1 MSDLIILAASTCKN
15 LELAQ
20 SLQESAEAINFSSE
34 VINLVELQLPLYS
47 AEAEA
52 NEAPEAA
59 ISLRDKLIK
68 AKSII
73 TVAPE
78 YNGST
83 PPVLSNAIAWVSR
96 SGSDD
101 WRGAFAKKFAAVAT
115 HSGGGGQK
123 VLNVMRIQLEHL
135 GTNVIARELLTHYQK
150 PLNPDSA
157 SAVLSELQKLSTLVD

>member
-1 MSDLIILAASTCKN
+1 MSDLIILVGSTCKN

-20 SLQESAEAINFSSE
+20 TLKETASSIDFSAE
-34 VINLVELQLPLYS
+34 VINLVELNLPLYS
-47 AEAEA
+47 AEAEG
-52 NEAPEAA
+52 NGAPEAA
-59 ISLRDKLIK
+59 ITLRDKLIV
-68 AKSII
+68 AKTII

-96 SGSDD
+96 SGDD
-101 WRGAFAKKFAAVAT
+101 NWRSAFAKKFGAVAT

-123 VLNVMRIQLEHL
+123 VLNVMRLQLEHL

-157 SAVLSELQKLSTLVD
+157 LAVLSELKKLSTIVD